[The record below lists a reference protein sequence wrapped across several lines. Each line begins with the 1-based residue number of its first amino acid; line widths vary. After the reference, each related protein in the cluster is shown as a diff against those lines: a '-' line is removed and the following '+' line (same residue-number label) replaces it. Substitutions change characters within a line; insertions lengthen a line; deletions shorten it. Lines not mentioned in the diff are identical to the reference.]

1 MTDMSM
7 EHEVEG
13 ATEERPPKILVVEDD
28 TNLLHGIK
36 AILQIDHYDVLTAEN
51 GRDALQIMYDQDT
64 PPDLII
70 SDIMMPYMDGKAF
83 FKAVRQEPQW
93 TEIQFIFLTAKSEKD
108 DIQDGV
114 GLGADDYVTKPYDP
128 DYLRTTVRSRLDRR
142 FKLGLFHAGRIAHL
156 KRNILTILNHEFRTP
171 LTFVVAYA
179 DMLNYSEDVEE
190 LKNNEEILTFL
201 QGVSSGAERLRN
213 LIENFIALVELETG
227 EARDTIVYRKQ
238 TIPELEIFLGSI
250 WAEVVRRTEAKQPC
264 EIIVDDLVA
273 PLTADQ
279 EYLGFALRHLLDN
292 AVKFSEPDDPI
303 IVRATQDGDKIAISI
318 QDHGRGIPQH
328 ELDNIWRTFYQINRQ
343 HYEDQG
349 AGSGLAIVRRVAQY
363 HGGTIDVE
371 SVFGEGSTFTLRLPV
386 KSG

>member
-7 EHEVEG
+7 AHEAED
-13 ATEERPPKILVVEDD
+13 AIEERPPKILVVEDD
-28 TNLLHGIK
+28 THLLQGIK
-36 AILQIDHYDVLTAEN
+36 AILQIDKYEVLTAEN
-51 GRDALQIMYDQDT
+51 GRDALKIMYDQDT

-93 TEIQFIFLTAKSEKD
+93 LDIQFIFLTAKSEKD

-128 DYLRTTVRSRLDRR
+128 DYLRITVRSRLERR
-142 FKLGLFHAGRIAHL
+142 SKLGLFHAGRIANI

-179 DMLNYSEDVEE
+179 DMLNYSENVDE
-190 LKNNEEILTFL
+190 LKKNEEILTFL

-227 EARDTIVYRKQ
+227 EAKDTIAFRKQ
-238 TIPELEIFLGSI
+238 TIPNLASFLETV
-250 WAEVVRRTEAKQPC
+250 WAEVARKTEATQPC
-264 EIIVDDLVA
+264 EIIVAEALA
-273 PLTADQ
+273 PFTADQ
-279 EYLGFALRHLLDN
+279 EYFKFALRHLLDN
-292 AVKFSEPDDPI
+292 AIKFSEPDDLI
-303 IVRATQDGDKIAISI
+303 IMRAQQDGNQVAISI

-328 ELDNIWRTFYQINRQ
+328 ELDSIWRTFYQIDRQ

-349 AGSGLAIVRRVAQY
+349 AGSGLAIVRRIVQY
-363 HGGTIDVE
+363 HGGTVDVE
-371 SVFGEGSTFTLRLPV
+371 SVFGEGSIFSIHLP
-386 KSG
+386 SQTN